1 MTIDEVRAMC
11 LWLRKLIPHQDFDD
25 DTPEAWTPLLTETPR
40 EDARVAVMAILRRSR
55 YVAPLDIVDEVKRM
69 RRERLERVGFK
80 TIAPNVNPDDEAAQ
94 RRELLALREAIA
106 SGEFTQADRDQYE
119 LGGVRLTGEPWRP
132 ALDTPTAPRPLP
144 RFPTMREPERP
155 TATQILDGR
164 RITAERRKRLHEANE
179 MEEQETA

>member
-1 MTIDEVRAMC
+1 MNVHEVRAMC

-69 RRERLERVGFK
+69 RRERLERVGFE
-80 TIAPNVNPDDEAAQ
+80 TIAPNVDPDDEAGQ
-94 RRELLALREAIA
+94 RRELLALRDAIA
-106 SGEFTQADRDQYE
+106 SGAFTDADRGEYE

-132 ALDTPTAPRPLP
+132 ALTAEPTPRPLP
-144 RFPTMREPERP
+144 RFPAMREPDRP

-164 RITAERRKRLHEANE
+164 RITAERRKRLHEATE
-179 MEEQETA
+179 MEEQATA

>member
-132 ALDTPTAPRPLP
+132 ALDAMPAPRPLP
-144 RFPTMREPERP
+144 RFPTVREPEQP
-155 TATQILDGR
+155 TATQILAEQ
-164 RITAERRKRLHEANE
+164 RITEERRKQLHDVTEGA
-179 MEEQETA
+179 A